1 MSEAVMIA
9 PTKERIGA
17 IRQRPGVAS
26 ARFSIPP
33 LPAPETVEETGV
45 PRTLLEDLALK
56 TVCLENELTLFTLAT
71 KMALSSAVVDDLF
84 QRLRKEQLVEVK
96 RVHLGTFSISLTSQ
110 GRTRAQEC
118 LAANRYVGPAPV
130 PFQQYVDRVRAQS
143 VRSVQLR
150 FADVQRTLESLVLTK
165 ETLEQIGIA
174 VLSGTSIVLYGPTGT
189 GKTSIAEKIP
199 GMYGDSVWIP
209 HAIEVNG
216 QIITIYDRAVHRS
229 VEGCPV
235 DHDSDARW
243 KLCERPRVVVGG
255 ELTLEMLDLQF
266 NPVTGFYAAPLQLKA
281 ANGVLIVD
289 DFGRQRFRP
298 EDLLNRWIVPLDRR
312 IDFLTLAGGNKFE
325 IPFDL
330 LVVFATNLDLAKLS
344 DEAFLSRIQN
354 KIHVGNV
361 TSEQFHDVFR
371 GVCKQ
376 FHLDYDP
383 MAVDHFIEV
392 LRTEL
397 NQPLRPRYAHNII
410 QQLCWEARF
419 TGKQAS
425 LAHWATITR
434 ACRSYFLPPK
444 PLE

>member
-1 MSEAVMIA
+1 MSETVLIA
-9 PTKERIGA
+9 PTEERIEV
-17 IRQRPGVAS
+17 IRQRPVPA
-26 ARFSIPP
+26 ARFSIPS
-33 LPAPETVEETGV
+33 LPAPQSIAETDI
-45 PRTLLEDLALK
+45 PRKLLEDLALK
-56 TVCLENELTLFTLAT
+56 TVYLENELTLFDLAT
-71 KMALSSAVVDDLF
+71 KMALSSAVVEDLF
-84 QRLRKEQLVEVK
+84 QRLRKEQLCEVK
-96 RVHLGTFSISLTSQ
+96 RVHLGSYSISLTSQ
-110 GRTRAQEC
+110 GKMRAQEC
-118 LAANRYVGPAPV
+118 LSANRYVGPAPV
-130 PFQQYVDRVRAQS
+130 SFKEYVARVRAQS
-143 VRSVQLR
+143 VRSVELQ
-150 FADVQRTLESLVLTK
+150 FADVQRALESLVLTK
-165 ETLEQIGIA
+165 EMLEQLGIA

-199 GMYGDSVWIP
+199 GMYGDSAWIP
-209 HAIEVNG
+209 HAIEVDS
-216 QIITIYDRAVHRS
+216 QIITVYDCAVHL
-229 VEGCPV
+229 PV
-235 DHDSDARW
+235 DDCPLSDDSDARW

-266 NPVTGFYAAPLQLKA
+266 NPVTGFYAAPLQMKA

-298 EDLLNRWIVPLDRR
+298 EELLNRWIVPLDRR

-330 LVVFATNLDLAKLS
+330 LVVFATNLDVAKLG

-354 KIHVGNV
+354 KIHIGNA
-361 TSEQFHDVFR
+361 TSEQFHEIFR
-371 GVCKQ
+371 GVCNQ

-383 MAVDHFIEV
+383 TAVDHFIEV

-397 NQPLRPRYAHNII
+397 NQPLRPRYARDII

-419 TGKQAS
+419 KGKQPS